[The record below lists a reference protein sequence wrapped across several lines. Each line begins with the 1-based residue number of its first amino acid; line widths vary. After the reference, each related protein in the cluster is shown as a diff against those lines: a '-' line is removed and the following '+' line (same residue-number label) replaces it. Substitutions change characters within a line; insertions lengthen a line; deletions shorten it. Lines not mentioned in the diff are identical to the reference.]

1 MIFHIDP
8 MKKILLL
15 ASLTALVA
23 SSAFALTASDNA
35 SNYGVGWTNGSNFGT
50 GFAAWSLSN
59 NDGGGSAP
67 FAGNFIGDSTA
78 GAGDINTGTSQSF
91 GLYANPGAAVS
102 IAIRSFSTAL
112 SVGDQFSF
120 DLGVNYNDGNKGF
133 NLRTAG
139 DSIFNFNVGGG
150 ASVSSDNATIIPGA
164 GLGYD
169 YGGNDVMI
177 EAVPEVISS
186 SSINYQI
193 SRTSSLGY
201 QGILFSG
208 TVTGIVGSIDNFQF
222 YNTGSN
228 GGDQN
233 NLYFNN
239 LKVVPEPHAYAVLA
253 SLSALL
259 FVMTRRRR

>member
-1 MIFHIDP
+1 

-15 ASLTALVA
+15 TSLTALVA

-35 SNYGVGWTNGSNFGT
+35 SNYGGGWTNGSNFGT

-67 FAGNFIGDSTA
+67 FAGNFIGDSTL

-91 GLYANPGAAVS
+91 GLYANPGAAES

-120 DLGVNYNDGNKGF
+120 DLGVNFNDGNKGF

-150 ASVSSDNATIIPGA
+150 ASVSSDNATIDPGT

-177 EAVPEVISS
+177 EAVLEVISL

-193 SRTSSLGY
+193 SRTSSVGH

-208 TVTGIVGSIDNFQF
+208 TVTGIVGSIDNFQL
-222 YNTGSN
+222 YNTGTN

-239 LKVVPEPHAYAVLA
+239 LLVVPEPDAYALLA